1 MSGSIDGDVDVF
13 TWREV
18 SSSDGLHQ
26 QIQALFWLVK
36 HWAQRSHF
44 IDTALGCLVTS
55 TTYESIKQH

>member
-44 IDTALGCLVTS
+44 IDAALGCLVTS
-55 TTYESIKQH
+55 TTYESIK